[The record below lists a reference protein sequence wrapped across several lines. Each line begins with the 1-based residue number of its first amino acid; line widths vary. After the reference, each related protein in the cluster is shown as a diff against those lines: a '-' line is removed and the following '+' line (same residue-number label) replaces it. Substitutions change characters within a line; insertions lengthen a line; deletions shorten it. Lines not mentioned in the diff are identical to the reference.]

1 MKISFVSGGRE
12 EWRIGTLYKL
22 YKGKD
27 IGRILS
33 PDYHVYAYVYNL
45 INRTSPVF

>member
-22 YKGKD
+22 YKVSE
-27 IGRILS
+27 RILS